1 MNVLAAQREYVPYGP
16 SYWGA
21 IAVFVVGAVLLVWA
35 GRRQSEQQARRL
47 GRILGT
53 VTALIYAAML
63 IYSLVPP
70 SIERSVPLRLTDL
83 ATVAAAC
90 ALLTQ
95 RHWAYALTY
104 YWGLVLSAQALISP
118 VLIGPDFPHYTFLAF
133 WAIHHLVV
141 WAAIYL
147 TWGRGMRP
155 DWRSFRIVVVVTVV
169 WLAVTFVFN
178 LVAGTNYGFLN
189 GKPTT
194 ASLLDVLGPWPV
206 YIAVAAALVLTVWVL
221 MTWPWVRSKGRS
233 PAPDR
238 PCDH

>member
-1 MNVLAAQREYVPYGP
+1 MNVLAVQREYVPYGP

-95 RHWAYALTY
+95 RHWA
-104 YWGLVLSAQALISP
+104 
-118 VLIGPDFPHYTFLAF
+118 
-133 WAIHHLVV
+133 
-141 WAAIYL
+141 
-147 TWGRGMRP
+147 
-155 DWRSFRIVVVVTVV
+155 
-169 WLAVTFVFN
+169 
-178 LVAGTNYGFLN
+178 
-189 GKPTT
+189 
-194 ASLLDVLGPWPV
+194 
-206 YIAVAAALVLTVWVL
+206 
-221 MTWPWVRSKGRS
+221 
-233 PAPDR
+233 
-238 PCDH
+238 